1 MLRSSNRGRGPYLP
15 LQIAPPRPDD
25 RGMGMRRDWKI
36 RIVAAGFTGGAVALS
51 LLAAAPAIAS
61 PLNRGATTR
70 VTGPCALVRAE
81 VETIQAFSKRL
92 ITCAAD
98 RWPVEGGAEKAICIA
113 ERESG
118 LIPTAS
124 SQTGMYV
131 GLFQHSAADW
141 PRRYDEWTKP
151 WWRLKVNPYNGR
163 TNSIVTMRIA
173 NAEGWDA
180 WSGTGC

>member
-1 MLRSSNRGRGPYLP
+1 MPRNRV
-15 LQIAPPRPDD
+15 
-25 RGMGMRRDWKI
+25 I
-36 RIVAAGFTGGAVALS
+36 RTATGVTGVAVALS
-51 LLAAAPAIAS
+51 LFVAPPALAITIDHG
-61 PLNRGATTR
+61 GAE
-70 VTGPCALVRAE
+70 VTPRISGPCPLVRLEGEA
-81 VETIQAFSKRL
+81 IQDFSKRL
-92 ITCAAD
+92 IECAAT

-124 SQTGMYV
+124 SATGIYV

-151 WWRLKVNPYNGR
+151 WWRLKENPYNGR

-173 NAEGWDA
+173 HAEGWEA
-180 WSGTGC
+180 WAGAGC